1 MASKS
6 KKAAQ
11 LVRYFASVYYYTD
24 NEGKGMVGRF
34 FHKNLFGNR
43 PTKEWLKNNIQA
55 ELKLDRP
62 EQVSIIAAIMVSKEE
77 YEYQTSNNPL

>member
-11 LVRYFASVYYYTD
+11 LVRFFASVYYYTD

-34 FHKNLFGNR
+34 FHKNILGNR
-43 PTKEWLKNNIQA
+43 PTKEWLKKSIQA
-55 ELKLDRP
+55 ELKLEAA
-62 EQVSIIAAIMVSKEE
+62 EQVTIIAAIMVSKEE
-77 YEYQTSNNPL
+77 YEYQTSNPL